1 MRALAAVAVGL
12 VLFAGTA
19 GGATKAASV
28 RVYPATTT
36 IAPNPAPTV
45 RPTTSIALHAAIGGH
60 DDAIVLVSGAAQV
73 SVQAPALTAPLQL
86 KLFLAHYVA
95 VDNAPVPDALEPWDG
110 SQHPSEQH
118 NQPIWVQVTVP
129 DGTAPGTYTGSL
141 AVLADGV
148 QTTVPL
154 TVQVFPVT
162 LPQPNQVE
170 GSLLTAFNVASQ
182 SYGNMVAKFFGVS
195 GPQTPIV
202 QQLYAFLASY
212 RISPTSFGYG
222 DPHSVSGYTTDKRWW
237 LDPQTNVLAEV
248 GDRAFAAMP
257 VPISNNRTTPADW
270 IAGLSPVK
278 PQDWCAYLQ
287 AVHGFWSDHG
297 WLASWPFVY
306 GMDEPGLSGF
316 RVVGQQASAVHRC
329 FPGGHEIVTGNPSDA
344 NRFLWNGGTDDVDAW
359 VVLPNRFYGKFTV
372 PKLSR
377 EGVSNATVN
386 LKRIE
391 GARSRGAQIWTYT
404 YAGTGVPGFT
414 ATEPLADSR
423 MVFLWA
429 ALEHVTGVLYGEG
442 VTTYR
447 TGQNPLDRLDRAGA
461 FVLVYP
467 GKSAPIPSA
476 RLEQIRNGIEDW
488 EVLNIVR
495 EKHGLGAVR
504 SILGKAGLFSAS
516 AAGVKLACTV
526 GCALHSSTAFA
537 FPRWS
542 NGATSPPQIEA
553 ARVAAL
559 RAAS

>member
-1 MRALAAVAVGL
+1 
-12 VLFAGTA
+12 
-19 GGATKAASV
+19 
-28 RVYPATTT
+28 
-36 IAPNPAPTV
+36 
-45 RPTTSIALHAAIGGH
+45 
-60 DDAIVLVSGAAQV
+60 
-73 SVQAPALTAPLQL
+73 
-86 KLFLAHYVA
+86 
-95 VDNAPVPDALEPWDG
+95 
-110 SQHPSEQH
+110 
-118 NQPIWVQVTVP
+118 
-129 DGTAPGTYTGSL
+129 
-141 AVLADGV
+141 
-148 QTTVPL
+148 
-154 TVQVFPVT
+154 
-162 LPQPNQVE
+162 
-170 GSLLTAFNVASQ
+170 
-182 SYGNMVAKFFGVS
+182 
-195 GPQTPIV
+195 
-202 QQLYAFLASY
+202 
-212 RISPTSFGYG
+212 
-222 DPHSVSGYTTDKRWW
+222 
-237 LDPQTNVLAEV
+237 
-248 GDRAFAAMP
+248 
-257 VPISNNRTTPADW
+257 
-270 IAGLSPVK
+270 
-278 PQDWCAYLQ
+278 
-287 AVHGFWSDHG
+287 
-297 WLASWPFVY
+297 VY

-344 NRFLWNGGTDDVDAW
+344 NRFLWNGGTDEVDAW